1 MKLIEIKVKNE
12 RNKIFFYFW
21 FHPQRRSD
29 PADSLVE
36 RIKWLT
42 TDVDDPEVEVEPEA
56 ELDDVREAADGISD
70 LDLSHGGV
78 SGERAEAQPAAAA
91 AESAEAEVVPVGAEV
106 APVKAKSSS
115 EKGAGSTYRKLNELF
130 FRSKSKDKNK
140 ADASSVRKSSSLLN
154 RSFSPPPP
162 AEVEPKMKPS
172 IKKSPAHL
180 VHIVGLSGLTGLS
193 KSGETLG

>member
-1 MKLIEIKVKNE
+1 M
-12 RNKIFFYFW
+12 
-21 FHPQRRSD
+21 
-29 PADSLVE
+29 
-36 RIKWLT
+36 
-42 TDVDDPEVEVEPEA
+42 DDPEVEVEPEA

-78 SGERAEAQPAAAA
+78 SGERAEAQPAAA